1 VFINGDAHGVMGEVE
16 IELVVTNSLVEIKI
30 VSEDQID
37 TLCYLE
43 VSKKETIQNDDSDF
57 IAYRG
62 ALRSTYRIFFMS
74 WRRNLDLT
82 KM

>member
-37 TLCYLE
+37 T
-43 VSKKETIQNDDSDF
+43 
-57 IAYRG
+57 
-62 ALRSTYRIFFMS
+62 
-74 WRRNLDLT
+74 
-82 KM
+82 